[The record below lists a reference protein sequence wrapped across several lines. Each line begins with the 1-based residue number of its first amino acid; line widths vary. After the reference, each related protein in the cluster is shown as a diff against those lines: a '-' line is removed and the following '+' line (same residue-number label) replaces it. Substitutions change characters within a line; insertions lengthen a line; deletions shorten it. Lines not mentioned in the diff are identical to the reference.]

1 MALTSLTKLE
11 AVNTML
17 AIIGESPVD
26 SITDSPSVDVT
37 LSLQI
42 LDEVSRDV
50 QSKGWHF
57 NLEHEVV
64 LSPNLAG
71 EINLASNVLRC
82 DLEYNNTGDLNV
94 VVRGSRLYDKK
105 NHTYTFTADVKATV
119 VYGLDFTELPHSAKN
134 YIMIRAGRILQDR
147 AIGSTR
153 LHGFTQQDEMQAW
166 ANLNEYEGWTGD
178 HTIFDNFDSFDAIDR
193 RNKL

>member
-1 MALTSLTKLE
+1 MTLGSLSKLE

-17 AIIGESPVD
+17 AIIGESPVNT
-26 SITDSPSVDVT
+26 ITDSKSVDVT

-50 QSKGWHF
+50 QARGWHF

-64 LSPNLAG
+64 LTPNVGG
-71 EINLASNVLRC
+71 EINLPSNVLRC
-82 DLEYNNTGDLNV
+82 DLEAQHAGQLNV

-105 NHTYTFTADVKATV
+105 EHTYIFTDDLKATI
-119 VYGLDFTELPHSAKN
+119 VYGLDFMELPHSAKN

-147 AIGSTR
+147 AIGSAR
-153 LHGFTQQDEMQAW
+153 LHGFTQQDEMSAW

-178 HTIFDNFDSFDAIDR
+178 HTIFDNFDSYDMLDR
-193 RNKL
+193 RN